1 MAEKLFYGRGAAA
14 EMLDVSARV
23 IDDAI
28 RAGKLTAF
36 RIGRRVLIRRE
47 VLIEFAQRTADP
59 RANSAI
65 SLTGKPE
72 MELSDADRP

>member
-1 MAEKLFYGRGAAA
+1 MAEKLFYGRCAAA

-47 VLIEFAQRTADP
+47 VLIEFAQRTADQ
-59 RANSAI
+59 RATLST
-65 SLTGKPE
+65 SLPGKPE
-72 MELSDADRP
+72 MELSSAD